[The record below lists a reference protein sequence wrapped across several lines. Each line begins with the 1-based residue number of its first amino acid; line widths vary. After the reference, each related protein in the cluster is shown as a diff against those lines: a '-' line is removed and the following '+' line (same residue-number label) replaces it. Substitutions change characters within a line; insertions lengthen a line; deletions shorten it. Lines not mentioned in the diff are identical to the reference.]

1 MMIKKIPE
9 NILIEIVTR
18 IINISSPE
26 KIILFGSYV
35 YGAPRADSDI
45 DIMII
50 KKNLQSKIKEYSKIR
65 RSLKGLRYP
74 FDIVILTPEEF
85 EYYSTEWLNSV
96 VAEAKKRG
104 IVLYERQKRI

>member
-1 MMIKKIPE
+1 MKVKVPE
-9 NILIEIVTR
+9 NILREVVTR
-18 IINISSPE
+18 VINVASPE

-35 YGAPRADSDI
+35 YVSPRVDSDI

-50 KKNLQSKIKEYSKIR
+50 KKDVQSKVKEYSKIR

-74 FDIVILTPEEF
+74 FDIIILSPEEF

-96 VAEAKKRG
+96 VAEAKKRNCV
-104 IVLYERQKRI
+104 I